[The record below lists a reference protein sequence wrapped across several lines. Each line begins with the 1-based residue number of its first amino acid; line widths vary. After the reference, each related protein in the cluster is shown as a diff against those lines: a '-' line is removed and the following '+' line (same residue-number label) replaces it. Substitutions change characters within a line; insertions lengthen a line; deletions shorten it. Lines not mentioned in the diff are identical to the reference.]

1 VTPTEGFSETLDS
14 REWVVRGWLGG
25 DWVDICRGDGMPMAD
40 GQKQGGGE
48 RGLGAAPKRRHDN
61 RKRFNDQ

>member
-40 GQKQGGGE
+40 GQKQWGGGISE
-48 RGLGAAPKRRHDN
+48 SY
-61 RKRFNDQ
+61 